1 MFFVVLQ
8 LAPQL
13 LMASHRADLAIQEL
27 AKANNSI
34 AKLGSDAIAREATMA
49 QMQRDLEKFKEA
61 AQKAQEKIV
70 DLQNK
75 EIQNLHRISV
85 LERD

>member
-1 MFFVVLQ
+1 MVFVPFQ

-13 LMASHRADLAIQEL
+13 LMASHRADLAMQEL
-27 AKANNSI
+27 SKANNSI

-49 QMQRDLEKFKEA
+49 EMWQQLEKFKETS
-61 AQKAQEKIV
+61 QKAQEKVI

-75 EIQNLHRISV
+75 EIQYL
-85 LERD
+85 